1 MAYKYE
7 RKNRNIRLS
16 DFEWD
21 AFKDLI
27 GAEALREQIHKAAN
41 EAGRTPPEPK
51 TKQTKE

>member
-27 GAEALREQIHKAAN
+27 GAEALREQIHKAAKKD
-41 EAGRTPPEPK
+41 GRTAPEPK

>member
-16 DFEWD
+16 DFEWEV
-21 AFKDLI
+21 FKDLI
-27 GAEALREQIHKAAN
+27 GAELLREQIHKAAKKD
-41 EAGRTPPEPK
+41 GRIAPEPK